1 MPNVDNKA
9 LSRTL
14 FEKVW
19 NANQTDL
26 IPELVSPDLTIN
38 DPYNPVTTKGVEA
51 QKTYLANYKKAIPDL
66 MFRIED
72 QVAEGDFVVNFVT
85 ATGTHEGELIGIPP
99 THKKATVN
107 AIVKLRFANGKIVS
121 TYTLWDTL
129 AFMKNVG
136 VLETLTEA
144 MMSHR

>member
-1 MPNVDNKA
+1 MSVADNKA

-19 NANQTDL
+19 NTNRTDL

-38 DPYNPVTTKGVEA
+38 DPYNPIKTRGVDA
-51 QKTYLANYKKAIPDL
+51 QKTYLTNYKKAIPDL
-66 MFRIED
+66 VFRIED
-72 QVAEGDFVVNFVT
+72 QVAEGDYVVNFVT

-107 AIVKLRFANGKIVS
+107 CIVKLRFTNGKIVD
-121 TYTLWDTL
+121 TYTLWDTF
-129 AFMKNVG
+129 AFMKNIG